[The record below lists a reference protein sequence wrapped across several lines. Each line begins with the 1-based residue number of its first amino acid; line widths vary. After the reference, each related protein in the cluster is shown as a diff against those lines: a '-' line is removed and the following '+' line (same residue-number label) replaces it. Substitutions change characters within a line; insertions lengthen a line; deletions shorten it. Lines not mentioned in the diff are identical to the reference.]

1 MKKRMMVLIPL
12 FFLLALVLVLIR
24 TTFALF
30 ETNRVDTSLIDIAKW
45 QVKINNDTIDGS
57 SDTFTVNNFVWTTSS
72 KVKSGK
78 AAPGLSGYFEIE
90 INPNNTETAVRY
102 DLNFDF
108 SNLNANQFEITNI
121 SEVDGKTI
129 YRTGEYTYSN
139 IFTLDDIENGET
151 NTIRVNI
158 KWSENEENNQ
168 LDSDLVK
175 DKLELTIPVTIDITQ
190 HFDGETLEVYTP

>member
-1 MKKRMMVLIPL
+1 MKKRLMVLIPL
-12 FFLLALVLVLIR
+12 FFLLVLVLIR

-30 ETNRVDTSLIDIAKW
+30 ETNRINTSMLDIAKW
-45 QVKINNDTIDGS
+45 QVKINSDTIDGS
-57 SDTFTVNNFVWTTSS
+57 SDTFTVNNFVWNTSS

-90 INPNNTETAVRY
+90 IDPNDTETAVRY
-102 DLNFDF
+102 DLTFDF
-108 SNLNANQFEITNI
+108 SNLNSNQFEITNI

-129 YRTGEYTYSN
+129 YRTDEYTYSN
-139 IFTLDDIENGET
+139 VFTLSDIANGET

-158 KWSENEENNQ
+158 AWSNNEDNNQ

-175 DKLELTIPVTIDITQ
+175 NKEELTIPVTVDITQ
-190 HFDGETLEVYTP
+190 YFDGDTIEEYTP